1 VRSCS
6 CVVTLLLMNIFFKIR
21 SVRSGSVWNY
31 SRAITS
37 LRSLQQPGQA
47 CLKRRRRSPVE
58 RRALLPGALVCLSL
72 VGLFV
77 SSWSVCLY
85 LRPPLPFPRTH
96 KIPCPCLVWRSHR
109 LSLSRPPQLLS
120 GRLPPSLVACLPLS
134 GCVRRCGGTRRDR
147 HVEAQEEMDLGT
159 RRRV

>member
-1 VRSCS
+1 MRSCS

-77 SSWSVCLY
+77 STFV
-85 LRPPLPFPRTH
+85 PP
-96 KIPCPCLVWRSHR
+96 
-109 LSLSRPPQLLS
+109 SLSPGHTKFPAPASFGAPIVSPSLA
-120 GRLPPSLVACLPLS
+120 LPNCSLVACLPLWS
-134 GCVRRCGGTRRDR
+134 PASLSQAACGGA
-147 HVEAQEEMDLGT
+147 EAQEEIDMWRHKKRWT
-159 RRRV
+159 